1 MPICNFNKVAKQLYW
16 NHTLAWVLSYEFAA
30 YFENTFSRE
39 HFWVAASVYAIFFFV
54 AMHCPQSGSSQ
65 NITGPKIKLKEGDTN
80 IHFIHNRFTDLFS
93 HYMKLQNE
101 CFLNRDITRLANPIR
116 RENSPEVMSSQINAY
131 NNSEMIPSPV
141 GSTTSTISNSEEF
154 YIDERV
160 LNKEKTSKRY
170 HCKVCS
176 KSFDRS
182 SSLSNHRLIHNN
194 TKSYKCQQ
202 CSMKFLRKSD
212 LAKHAITHT
221 GSKPYECSICGKRFS
236 QSSNMLTHQRRH
248 SGIRPYSCLYC
259 GKSFYR
265 KVDVRRHTVIHKSWC
280 WRKVE
285 YLNNFYVNRKILFY
299 VIAEEI
305 KS

>member
-1 MPICNFNKVAKQLYW
+1 MQ
-16 NHTLAWVLSYEFAA
+16 
-30 YFENTFSRE
+30 R
-39 HFWVAASVYAIFFFV
+39 
-54 AMHCPQSGSSQ
+54 PQFKSSQ
-65 NITGPKIKLKEGDTN
+65 NIAVPKRKLKESDTN
-80 IHFIHNRFTDLFS
+80 VDFIHNRFTDLFS
-93 HYMKLQNE
+93 HYMKFQNE
-101 CFLNRDITRLANPIR
+101 CFLDRDITRLTNPVR
-116 RENSPEVMSSQINAY
+116 RENKPDAMPSQINKY

-141 GSTTSTISNSEEF
+141 ESTTSTISNSEEF
-154 YIDERV
+154 YKDERI
-160 LNKEKTSKRY
+160 LNTEKPSKRY

-194 TKSYKCQQ
+194 TKSYKCKQ

-212 LAKHAITHT
+212 LAKHTITHT

-265 KVDVRRHTVIHKSWC
+265 KVDVRRHTVIHKS
-280 WRKVE
+280 
-285 YLNNFYVNRKILFY
+285 
-299 VIAEEI
+299 
-305 KS
+305 